1 LTNALDPKPVAA
13 GSRRVQ
19 LEASTGSRDRSGTGV
34 AAIIEQDDERFLQ
47 RRPIGLEDRAAEHLL
62 GRQRGGDE
70 ECCQSSADAAKAL
83 QDAGQVKFH
92 C

>member
-1 LTNALDPKPVAA
+1 
-13 GSRRVQ
+13 VQ

-70 ECCQSSADAAKAL
+70 ERQSSADAAEAL
-83 QDAGQVKFH
+83 HDAGQVKFH